1 MRCGMQKSEAKHVTA
16 NDKKK
21 LDARFIFSGCL
32 DPPGILVY
40 NR

>member
-1 MRCGMQKSEAKHVTA
+1 MRCGMQNKASQA
-16 NDKKK
+16 NDKV

-32 DPPGILVY
+32 DPPGILVF